1 MIHKFLL
8 IDESPDIGRVDDRSS
23 SSAGSF
29 WLLFVLISSQLQF
42 DFCPALIGST
52 LTRPSGRAI
61 KLVIHLR
68 KVRASQSLN
77 IIWKLGSLL
86 TSGLF
91 QMVNLC
97 QVTHRHQLCL
107 WCTSGETLSA
117 VQQPLVPT
125 VTVPLHCCSKVH
137 ALHKFRVVLDKTAVP
152 NLHVP

>member
-1 MIHKFLL
+1 MA
-8 IDESPDIGRVDDRSS
+8 SYRVDERSS
-23 SSAGSF
+23 SSAGFMNGGCF
-29 WLLFVLISSQLQF
+29 WLLFALISSQVQC
-42 DFCPALIGST
+42 DFCPALIGSA

-107 WCTSGETLSA
+107 WCTRGETLSA
-117 VQQPLVPT
+117 VQPLVPA